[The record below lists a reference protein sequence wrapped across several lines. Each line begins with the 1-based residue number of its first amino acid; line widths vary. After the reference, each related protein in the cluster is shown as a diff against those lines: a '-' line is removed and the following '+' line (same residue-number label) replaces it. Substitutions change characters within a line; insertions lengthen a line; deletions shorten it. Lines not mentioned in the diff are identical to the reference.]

1 MTAVQITISD
11 ALAKEVAAEGL
22 LEPGLIEAILR
33 EWLRQSHAIHMIGN
47 GRLANRFDDG
57 VRRLPRLAGQPR
69 DEFAPH
75 SAERFHGVGVVEP
88 NAGLRRFPALSR
100 PHPSSGSRST
110 SDSSF
115 RSYVVP
121 VT

>member
-1 MTAVQITISD
+1 MRLVLD
-11 ALAKEVAAEGL
+11 AQAEKTQACHSGSTTGSGRASPL
-22 LEPGLIEAILR
+22 
-33 EWLRQSHAIHMIGN
+33 HAIQKIGN